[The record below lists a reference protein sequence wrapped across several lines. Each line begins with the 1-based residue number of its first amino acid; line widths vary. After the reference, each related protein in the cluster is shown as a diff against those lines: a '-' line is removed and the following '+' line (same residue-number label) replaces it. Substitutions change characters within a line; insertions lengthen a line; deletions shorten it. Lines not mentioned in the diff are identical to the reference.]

1 MTTGGTLLDGLRRI
15 VDAAVTA
22 VGRVVRTITTATV
35 RLAGQLVEVM
45 RGIARRHTTRLADD
59 PHYRTQ
65 LGAALVSVVA
75 TAVPHPAVAAAIAA
89 LASVW
94 LLGDHDEDTGDGWD
108 DDPPAP
114 GRSDWSPR
122 PDSGPQT
129 LWDRYND

>member
-1 MTTGGTLLDGLRRI
+1 MTGWNTLLGGLRRL

-22 VGRVVRTITTATV
+22 VGRVVRNITAHAT
-35 RLAGQLVEVM
+35 RLADRLVEVM
-45 RGIARRHTTRLADD
+45 RGIARRHATRLADD

-65 LGAALVSVVA
+65 LGTALVAVVA

-94 LLGDHDEDTGDGWD
+94 LLGDHDDAGDGWD

-114 GRSDWSPR
+114 PRPDWSPR
-122 PDSGPQT
+122 PGNVPQT